1 MTKMTWRELKN
12 FINKQA
18 RNNKHFL
25 EESVNIFDYSTGELF
40 AGGLT
45 ELLVEATENMDTGWV
60 AYIAINEQELEDEE
74 AKEASID

>member
-1 MTKMTWRELKN
+1 MNKMTWRELKN

-25 EESVNIFDYSTGELF
+25 DETVNIFDYATGELF
-40 AGGLT
+40 AGSLT

-60 AYIAINEQELEDEE
+60 AYIAINEQELENEK
-74 AKEASID
+74 AKEASVD